1 MITFLSIYLLPI
13 NNMCYCILSYISH
26 LHIFCIISSYMSQ

>member
-13 NNMCYCILSYISH
+13 NNMCYCIF
-26 LHIFCIISSYMSQ
+26 FCIISSYTSQ